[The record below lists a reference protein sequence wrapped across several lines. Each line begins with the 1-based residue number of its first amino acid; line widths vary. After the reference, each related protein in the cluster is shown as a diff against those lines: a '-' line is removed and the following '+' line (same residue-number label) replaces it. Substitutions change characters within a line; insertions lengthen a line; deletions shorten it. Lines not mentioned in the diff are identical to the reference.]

1 MNAHRT
7 IQGAEIPQDTVSSR
21 LALTVWKDLVTER
34 CGSRARASLVQ
45 AVQSNGKH
53 VVGGV

>member
-21 LALTVWKDLVTER
+21 LALTLWKDLVTER
-34 CGSRARASLVQ
+34 CGSRERVSLVQ